1 MEKCK
6 IDNELQSTYKPFYK
20 WEVLGLLWFAFFI
33 NQADRQ
39 IYNTLLG
46 PISQSLNLTT
56 ADAGLISTLFS
67 LVFAT
72 LGPISGVL
80 ADRYSKKWIIVGSII
95 LWSAATII
103 SGSCVGLIGF
113 IVFRSI
119 ATGAGEAF
127 FAPANY
133 ATIAE
138 YHDNKT
144 RARAMSIHQT
154 SYYFGVIVSG
164 ALAGWIADKYGWR
177 NAFYIFGVVGVFFGL
192 YMIWRLKDKPNS
204 AEQDIKNYQ
213 RPSFWESLKMLFRV
227 KTALCMTL
235 SFASLIFVLQGYLTW
250 STMYLQEKFPE
261 MSLAEAGFSATFY
274 THVFAFVGVLVAGW
288 LSDFLARKKAQYRIL
303 LQCLG
308 LLLASPFIVLMGMSS
323 TMVMV
328 YVGFAGF
335 GFFRAFFD
343 ANTYSVLYDVIPQ
356 KFHASAAGV
365 MLSLGFSI
373 GSFSPWI
380 LGKLEPLLGL
390 SKGLAMLS
398 VVWFVF
404 SIVLFITF
412 KFFYATDR
420 ERAIQA
426 NLNNKN

>member
-1 MEKCK
+1 MSYT
-6 IDNELQSTYKPFYK
+6 NVTSTKSEPIPENKFYK

-46 PISQSLNLTT
+46 PISESLNLTT

-80 ADRYSKKWIIVGSII
+80 ADRYSKKWIVVCSII
-95 LWSAATII
+95 LWSAATVI

-164 ALAGWIADKYGWR
+164 ALAGWIADKWGWR
-177 NAFYIFGVVGVFFGL
+177 SAFYVFGSIGVFFGIYL
-192 YMIWRLKDKPNS
+192 MWRLRDKQKKISSVSHNL
-204 AEQDIKNYQ
+204 K
-213 RPSFWESLKMLFRV
+213 RPSFWESLKMIFRV

-250 STMYLQEKFPE
+250 STMYLQEKFPD
-261 MSLAEAGFSATFY
+261 MSLAEAGLSAMLY
-274 THVFAFVGVLVAGW
+274 THLFAFIGVLVAGW
-288 LSDFLARKKAQYRIL
+288 LSDFLALKKAQYRVL
-303 LQCLG
+303 LQSVG
-308 LLLASPFIVLMGMSS
+308 LLFASPFIIMMGMSS

-328 YVGFAGF
+328 YIGFAGF

-365 MLSLGFSI
+365 MLSIGFCI

-380 LGKLEPLLGL
+380 LGKLAPFFGLSLGL
-390 SKGLAMLS
+390 SMLS
-398 VVWFVF
+398 IVWIVF
-404 SIVLFITF
+404 SIVLFITY
-412 KFFYATDR
+412 KFFYVTDR
-420 ERAIQA
+420 NRAI
-426 NLNNKN
+426 

>member
-1 MEKCK
+1 MNDVQKNITLSENTNK
-6 IDNELQSTYKPFYK
+6 FYK

-46 PISQSLNLTT
+46 PISESLNLTT

-80 ADRYSKKWIIVGSII
+80 ADRYSKKWIVVGSII
-95 LWSAATII
+95 LWSVATII
-103 SGSCVGLIGF
+103 SGSCAGLIGF

-164 ALAGWIADKYGWR
+164 ALAGWIADIWGWR
-177 NAFYIFGVVGVFFGL
+177 SAFYVFGSIGVFFGL
-192 YMIWRLKDKPNS
+192 YMIWRLKDKPK
-204 AEQDIKNYQ
+204 DISELSTKVE
-213 RPSFWESLKMLFRV
+213 RPSFWESLKMLFKV

-250 STMYLQEKFPE
+250 STMYLQEKFPS
-261 MSLAEAGFSATFY
+261 MSLAEAGFSAMFY
-274 THVFAFVGVLVAGW
+274 THVFAFIGVLVAGW
-288 LSDFLARKKAQYRIL
+288 LSDFLARKKAQYIIL
-303 LQCLG
+303 LQSIG

-323 TMVMV
+323 TMTIV
-328 YVGFAGF
+328 YIGFAGF

-356 KFHASAAGV
+356 KYHASAAGV

-390 SKGLAMLS
+390 SNGL
-398 VVWFVF
+398 
-404 SIVLFITF
+404 
-412 KFFYATDR
+412 
-420 ERAIQA
+420 
-426 NLNNKN
+426 